1 MIIPSP
7 LVANVLPIIN
17 LPMGLAN
24 LPIAANGL
32 PLVPMGNDMQVIA
45 QHMVITYTSIVYMT
59 QAGFLSANAVYLAY
73 LYCV

>member
-1 MIIPSP
+1 M
-7 LVANVLPIIN
+7 VANVLPIIN

-59 QAGFLSANAVYLAY
+59 QAGFLSANAVYLTY